1 MPSALTLALLF
12 FTPVGYLPTLSDTY
26 CQSTVVVQALCL
38 NEDWVPGSEQSQSNG
53 AEFRSVRSLKGHLE
67 PGRQVYVISRS
78 FYRQGTQYLLFLRSP
93 TPVEF
98 AGHSQRIASHTPASS
113 TLVLQ
118 TTSIAMPIRANAVE
132 IDVSYVVPD
141 RQLLAYSKA
150 EELTKRHEPFRID
163 PLKLEA
169 SFRSVNCQ
177 AKGQ

>member
-1 MPSALTLALLF
+1 MPSALTFTILLF
-12 FTPVGYLPTLSDTY
+12 TPIGYLPTLSDTY

-38 NEDWVPGSEQSQSNG
+38 HEDWVPGSEHSQSNG
-53 AEFRSVRSLKGHLE
+53 AEFRSVHTLKGHLD
-67 PGRQVYVISRS
+67 PGRPVYVISRS

-93 TPVEF
+93 NPAEL
-98 AGHSQRIASHTPASS
+98 AGHSQRIAAHTPASS

-118 TTSIAMPIRANAVE
+118 TTSIAMPIRGNRVE

-150 EELTKRHEPFRID
+150 ERLRKRHEPFRID

-169 SFRSVNCQ
+169 SFSSVNCL